1 MTGIEVAVAA
11 DRALVAETLSAAV
24 AACGLTVV
32 RLPWEGTPEPSS
44 RPWRGRRAPAD
55 QAILLCDL
63 GPATIDPARRLLM
76 AYPSRWILL
85 TDTPRGPE
93 WGALLELGVVGVLP
107 SRITLDDL
115 VTVIEE
121 LAAGRQPVEVPG
133 RDELV
138 AAWHDARALEAAA
151 SAHLRTLTRREREI
165 LELLASGLTVPQI
178 AELNDS
184 SPSTVRTQIRSVLRK
199 LGVHSQLAA
208 VALLVRAEGREP
220 GGLNGR
226 RP

>member
-1 MTGIEVAVAA
+1 MTGVTVAVAA

-32 RLPWEGTPEPSS
+32 RLPWEGTSETT
-44 RPWRGRRAPAD
+44 RGPWRARGAPVD
-55 QAILLCDL
+55 QAVLLCDL
-63 GPATIDPARRLLM
+63 GPATIDPARSLLM
-76 AYPSRWILL
+76 AYPSRWLLL

-121 LAAGRQPVEVPG
+121 LAAGHLPREVPG

-138 AAWHDARALEAAA
+138 EAWHEARVHEAEAR
-151 SAHLRTLTRREREI
+151 AHLRTLTRREREI
-165 LELLASGLTVPQI
+165 LELLGSGLTVPQI
-178 AELNDS
+178 ADLHGS
-184 SPSTVRTQIRSVLRK
+184 SPSTVRTQVRSVLRK

-208 VALLVRAEGREP
+208 VAMLVRAQGREP
-220 GGLNGR
+220 G
-226 RP
+226 